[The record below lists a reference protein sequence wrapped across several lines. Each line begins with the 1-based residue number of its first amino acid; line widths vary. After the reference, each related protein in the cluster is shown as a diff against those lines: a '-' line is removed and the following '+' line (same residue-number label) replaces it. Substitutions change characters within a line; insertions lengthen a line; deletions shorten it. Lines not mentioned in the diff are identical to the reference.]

1 MPAPQSKLSEDFARL
16 INEWRKKHQLR
27 DDDPLLLCLE
37 LFQLH
42 QTHWDAIRRQ
52 ELPSFSDFGE
62 TLKKLHQDTSLF
74 QRQASGLT
82 EALRR
87 YKSTSNLIAP
97 SITGLILTA
106 IFAALAGLL
115 IGKFLL

>member
-1 MPAPQSKLSEDFARL
+1 MSAPQNKLAEDFVRL
-16 INEWRKKHQLR
+16 IHEWRQKHHLR

-42 QTHWDAIRRQ
+42 QSHWDAIRRQ
-52 ELPSFSDFGE
+52 ELPSFSDFGK
-62 TLKKLHQDTSLF
+62 TLNKLHQDTALF
-74 QRQASGLT
+74 QRQASVLT
-82 EALRR
+82 EELRR
-87 YKSTSNLIAP
+87 YKSASRLIAP
-97 SITGLILTA
+97 SVTGLVLTA